1 MENTGVVKRIFAVLV
16 LVSVML
22 IPGCTHDEYSGEF
35 KNDEEVAE
43 YVEKIIN
50 KKYSRYFDNEKLYC
64 SDYGTTDEGVFYA
77 TVYVK
82 DEKYE
87 FGVEYDIKNKTLE
100 TDVSKGYHYEELL
113 EDIRNT
119 IPDTMKYDIQSVKCN
134 KRKGFIKDYH
144 KFISDTDTKI
154 ELMLYFDGSMSDD
167 DAKQVRS
174 LMKILFDKG
183 FNGSVQG
190 CNGEY
195 YSDVFKLGSIP
206 DIKNIEKCDNE

>member
-1 MENTGVVKRIFAVLV
+1 MIKRILTVLV

-22 IPGCTHDEYSGEF
+22 IPGCTNDKYSGEF
-35 KNDEEVAE
+35 KNDDEVAE
-43 YVEKIIN
+43 YVETIIN

-64 SDYGTTDEGVFYA
+64 SDYGTNDEGIFYA
-77 TVYVK
+77 TIYVK

-100 TDVSKGYHYEELL
+100 TDASKGYHYEELL

-119 IPDTMKYDIQSVKCN
+119 IPGTMKYDVQSVKCN

-144 KFISDTDTKI
+144 KFISDKDTKI

-167 DAKQVRS
+167 DAKQIQSVMKS
-174 LMKILFDKG
+174 LSDKG
-183 FNGSVQG
+183 FIGTVQC

-195 YSDVFKLGSIP
+195 YSDVFELGTIP
-206 DIKNIEKCDNE
+206 DIEDIEKCDNE

>member
-1 MENTGVVKRIFAVLV
+1 MVKRILAVLV
-16 LVSVML
+16 LVSVIL
-22 IPGCTHDEYSGEF
+22 ISGCKKDKYSGKF

-43 YVEKIIN
+43 YVETIIN

-64 SDYGTTDEGVFYA
+64 SDYGTTDEEVFYA
-77 TVYVK
+77 TVYVN

-100 TDVSKGYHYEELL
+100 TDASKGYHYETLL

-119 IPDTMKYDIQSVKCN
+119 IPNTMRCDVQSVKCN

-144 KFISDTDTKI
+144 TFISDKDTKI
-154 ELMLYFDGSMSDD
+154 EVMLYFDGSMSDD
-167 DAKQVRS
+167 DAKQVQE
-174 LMKILFDKG
+174 LMKTLYDKG
-183 FNGSVQG
+183 FNGTVQC

-195 YSDVFKLGSIP
+195 YSEVFKLGSISN
-206 DIKNIEKCDNE
+206 IKDIEKCDNE

>member
-1 MENTGVVKRIFAVLV
+1 MEDAGMVKRILTVLV
-16 LVSVML
+16 LVSVIL
-22 IPGCTHDEYSGEF
+22 IPGCTKDKYSGEF
-35 KNDEEVAE
+35 KNDKEVAE
-43 YVEKIIN
+43 YVETIIN
-50 KKYSRYFDNEKLYC
+50 KKYSRYFDDKLCC
-64 SDYGTTDEGVFYA
+64 SDYGTNDEGVFYA

-100 TDVSKGYHYEELL
+100 TDVSKGYHYETLL

-119 IPDTMKYDIQSVKCN
+119 IPNTMRYDVQSVKCN

-144 KFISDTDTKI
+144 KFISYKDTKI

-167 DAKQVRS
+167 AKQVQS
-174 LMKILFDKG
+174 LMNTLSEKG
-183 FNGSVQG
+183 FNGTVQC

-206 DIKNIEKCDNE
+206 NIKDIEKCDNE

>member
-1 MENTGVVKRIFAVLV
+1 MVKRILTVLA
-16 LVSVML
+16 LVSVIL
-22 IPGCTHDEYSGEF
+22 IPGCTKDKYSGEF

-43 YVEKIIN
+43 YVETIIN
-50 KKYSRYFDNEKLYC
+50 KKYSRYFDTEKLYC
-64 SDYGTTDEGVFYA
+64 SDYGTDDEGIFYA

-100 TDVSKGYHYEELL
+100 SDVSKGYHYETLL

-119 IPDTMKYDIQSVKCN
+119 IPNTMKYDVQSVKCN

-144 KFISDTDTKI
+144 TFISDKDTKI
-154 ELMLYFDGSMSDD
+154 EVMLYFDGSMSDD
-167 DAKQVRS
+167 DAKQVQDP
-174 LMKILFDKG
+174 MKTLSDKG
-183 FNGSVQG
+183 FNGTVQC

-195 YSDVFKLGSIP
+195 YSEVFKLGSIP
-206 DIKNIEKCDNE
+206 NIKDIEKCDNE

>member
-1 MENTGVVKRIFAVLV
+1 MEDAGMVKRILTVLV
-16 LVSVML
+16 LVSVIL
-22 IPGCTHDEYSGEF
+22 IPGCTKDKYSGEF
-35 KNDEEVAE
+35 KNDKEVAE
-43 YVEKIIN
+43 YVETIIN
-50 KKYSRYFDNEKLYC
+50 KKYSRYFDDKLCC
-64 SDYGTTDEGVFYA
+64 SDYGTNDEGVFYA

-100 TDVSKGYHYEELL
+100 TDVSKGYHYETLL

-119 IPDTMKYDIQSVKCN
+119 IPNTMRYDVQSVKCN

-144 KFISDTDTKI
+144 KFISYKDTKI

-167 DAKQVRS
+167 AKQVQS
-174 LMKILFDKG
+174 LMNTLSEKG
-183 FNGSVQG
+183 FNGTVQC

-195 YSDVFKLGSIP
+195 YSDVFKLGFIP
-206 DIKNIEKCDNE
+206 NIKDIEKCDNE

>member
-1 MENTGVVKRIFAVLV
+1 MVKRILAVLV

-87 FGVEYDIKNKTLE
+87 FSVEYDIKNKTLE
-100 TDVSKGYHYEELL
+100 TDASKGYHYETLL
-113 EDIRNT
+113 EDISNT
-119 IPDTMKYDIQSVKCN
+119 IPGTIKYDVQSVKCN
-134 KRKGFIKDYH
+134 KRKEFIKGYH
-144 KFISDTDTKI
+144 KFISDKDTNI

-167 DAKQVRS
+167 AKQVQSVMKS
-174 LMKILFDKG
+174 LSDKG
-183 FNGSVQG
+183 FTGTVQC

-195 YSDVFKLGSIP
+195 YSDVFELGTIP
-206 DIKNIEKCDNE
+206 DIEDIEKCDNE

>member
-1 MENTGVVKRIFAVLV
+1 MKRILVVLV
-16 LVSVML
+16 LVSVIL
-22 IPGCTHDEYSGEF
+22 IPGCKKDKYSGKF

-43 YVEKIIN
+43 YVETIIN
-50 KKYSRYFDNEKLYC
+50 KKYSRYFDTEKLYC
-64 SDYGTTDEGVFYA
+64 SDYGTNDEGIFYA

-100 TDVSKGYHYEELL
+100 TDASKGYHYEELL

-119 IPDTMKYDIQSVKCN
+119 IPGTMKYDVQSVKCN

-144 KFISDTDTKI
+144 KFISDKDTKI

-167 DAKQVRS
+167 DAKQVQSVMKS
-174 LMKILFDKG
+174 LSDKG
-183 FNGSVQG
+183 FTGTVQC

-195 YSDVFKLGSIP
+195 YSDVFELGTIP
-206 DIKNIEKCDNE
+206 DIEDIEKCDNE

>member
-1 MENTGVVKRIFAVLV
+1 MNMEDAGMVKRILTVLV
-16 LVSVML
+16 LVSVIL
-22 IPGCTHDEYSGEF
+22 IPGCTKDKYSGEF
-35 KNDEEVAE
+35 KNDKEVAE
-43 YVEKIIN
+43 YVETIIN
-50 KKYSRYFDNEKLYC
+50 KKYSRYFDDKLCC
-64 SDYGTTDEGVFYA
+64 SDYGTNDEGVFYA

-100 TDVSKGYHYEELL
+100 TDVSKGYHHETLL

-119 IPDTMKYDIQSVKCN
+119 IPNTMRYDVQSVKCN

-144 KFISDTDTKI
+144 KFISYKDTKI

-167 DAKQVRS
+167 AKQVQS
-174 LMKILFDKG
+174 LMNTLSEKG
-183 FNGSVQG
+183 FNGTVQC

-206 DIKNIEKCDNE
+206 NIKDIEKCDNE

>member
-1 MENTGVVKRIFAVLV
+1 MVKRILAVLV
-16 LVSVML
+16 LVSVIL
-22 IPGCTHDEYSGEF
+22 IPGCKKDKYSGKF

-43 YVEKIIN
+43 YVETIIN

-64 SDYGTTDEGVFYA
+64 SDYGTTDEEVFYA
-77 TVYVK
+77 TVYVN

-100 TDVSKGYHYEELL
+100 TDASKGYHYETLL

-119 IPDTMKYDIQSVKCN
+119 IPNTMRCDVQSVKCN

-144 KFISDTDTKI
+144 TFISDKDTKI
-154 ELMLYFDGSMSDD
+154 EVMLYFDGSMSDD
-167 DAKQVRS
+167 DAKQVQE
-174 LMKILFDKG
+174 LMKTLYDKG
-183 FNGSVQG
+183 FNGTVQC

-195 YSDVFKLGSIP
+195 YSEVFKLGSISN
-206 DIKNIEKCDNE
+206 IKDIEKCDNE

>member
-1 MENTGVVKRIFAVLV
+1 MIKRILAVLV
-16 LVSVML
+16 LVSVIL
-22 IPGCTHDEYSGEF
+22 IPGCTKDKYSGEF

-43 YVEKIIN
+43 YVETIIN
-50 KKYSRYFDNEKLYC
+50 KKYSRYFDTEKLYC
-64 SDYGTTDEGVFYA
+64 SDYGTNDEGVFYA

-87 FGVEYDIKNKTLE
+87 FGVEYNIKNKTLE
-100 TDVSKGYHYEELL
+100 SDASKGYHYEELL

-119 IPDTMKYDIQSVKCN
+119 ISGTMKYDVQSVKCN

-144 KFISDTDTKI
+144 KFISDKDTKI

-167 DAKQVRS
+167 DARQAQE
-174 LMKILFDKG
+174 LMKTLSDKG
-183 FNGSVQG
+183 FNGTVQC

-206 DIKNIEKCDNE
+206 NIKDIEKCDNE